1 MEIFDKEKFAE
12 EFMNRYAQRG
22 FGSMN
27 KSDFEIL
34 IFDLLRKYGD
44 LKDKT
49 QFEISIDLQIS
60 DSKVRRLSYES
71 DLKYGQF
78 TAEDIKIKFFKIVE
92 QSKLRKDLDKIEFVI
107 ENKFIRSSISAQLK
121 RMGHYADSS
130 FNAEIIRIHFESFI
144 DLLEHYFSDEL
155 IEEIVKECKE
165 LVKEKD
171 PNQITF
177 KLLLR
182 KYLEGVA
189 STAGKKTVDLGL
201 GLLTGG
207 IDTAG
212 KLIGKI
218 KQYL

>member
-1 MEIFDKEKFAE
+1 MEIYDREKFAE
-12 EFMNRYAQRG
+12 AFMNQYAQRG

-27 KSDFEIL
+27 KSEFEIL
-34 IFDLLRKYGD
+34 IFDLLRKYGN

-49 QFEISIDLQIS
+49 QFEISLSLQIPE
-60 DSKVRRLSYES
+60 SKVRRLSYES
-71 DLKYGQF
+71 DLKYGQY
-78 TAEDIKIKFFKIVE
+78 TEEDIKTAFFKIVE

-107 ENKFIRSSISAQLK
+107 ENKFIRSSISAKLK

-130 FNAEIIRIHFESFI
+130 FNAEIIRIHYESFI
-144 DLLEHYFSDEL
+144 DLLEHYFS
-155 IEEIVKECKE
+155 EESINKIINECKT
-165 LVKEKD
+165 LVKDKD

-182 KYLEGVA
+182 KYLEGMA

-207 IDTAG
+207 VDTVG
-212 KLIGKI
+212 KLISRIQKF
-218 KQYL
+218 L